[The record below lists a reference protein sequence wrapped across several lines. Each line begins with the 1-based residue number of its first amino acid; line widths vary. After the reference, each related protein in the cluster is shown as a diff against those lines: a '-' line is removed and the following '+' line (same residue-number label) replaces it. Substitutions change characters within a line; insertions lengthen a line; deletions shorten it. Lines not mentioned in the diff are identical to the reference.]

1 MAEQD
6 SVLTERNCWPPPKKC
21 PRNAYDLKRV
31 AAKLGFEN
39 DCCWVNNGG
48 DAAEPL
54 VEVGTMAHQY
64 HQQKVCKE
72 RMGNWALKH
81 VSRNN
86 STCMTH
92 R

>member
-1 MAEQD
+1 MDMKSQKGG
-6 SVLTERNCWPPPKKC
+6 SKVWCQKI
-21 PRNAYDLKRV
+21 
-31 AAKLGFEN
+31 AAGSTMV
-39 DCCWVNNGG
+39 DGG
-48 DAAEPL
+48 ESL